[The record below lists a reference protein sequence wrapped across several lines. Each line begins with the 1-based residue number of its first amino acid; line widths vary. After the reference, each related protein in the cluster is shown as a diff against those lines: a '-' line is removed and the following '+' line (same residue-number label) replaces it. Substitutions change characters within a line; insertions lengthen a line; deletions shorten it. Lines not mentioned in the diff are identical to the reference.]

1 MRRAI
6 SLKPDYTIAHNNLGN
21 ILRAKN
27 KLKEAELCYCRAI
40 ICNPDFIKAY
50 YNLSTL
56 TSTDENKIWETKDFV
71 RWQFIF

>member
-6 SLKPDYTIAHNNLGN
+6 SLKPDYAIAHNNLGN

-27 KLKEAELCYCRAI
+27 KLKEAESCYCKAI
-40 ICNPDFIKAY
+40 ALNPDFTKAY

-56 TSTDENKIWETKDFV
+56 TSTDENKNWQKKLFMSCRYFV
-71 RWQFIF
+71 